1 MAGLVRSAASSDANA
16 PLESGG
22 GIWDA
27 RLSRIAWLA
36 CMIIFLPAAAVGL
49 TVIVRRPEI
58 VSSVAFLEVMDRIGV
73 PTVVATWVGFV
84 LPTACAFIVAVVIR
98 RGRPDD
104 PAALLFG
111 LSVISLF
118 LIVTGV
124 GTALSTVIP
133 RPAARVVEI
142 LAGVLLVLG
151 LYLFPKGLFEPRW
164 IRWVALV
171 LILACL
177 IFPDLVGAARGM
189 GTGKADAFPPQVRN
203 IANAASVL
211 VLATWF
217 PNQIYLYRLRSSPL
231 ERLQTRWVLFGFALI
246 MIGSSC
252 AILLSAIGTPADWAA
267 WPLLAGALGSLVLP
281 VAAGFAILRYRLYEI
296 DRIISRTISYTIL
309 VGALA
314 GLYAGAVFAMTRLVP
329 QTGDLA
335 VAGSTL
341 AVATLFN
348 PLRRRIHQVVDR
360 RFNRPRYDA
369 TLLID
374 SFAVTLSSRSDLAE
388 VVSELRGV
396 LIHTVE
402 PSSTMIWL
410 RGVIHPRS
418 VEGSPMEARD
428 AL

>member
-1 MAGLVRSAASSDANA
+1 
-16 PLESGG
+16 
-22 GIWDA
+22 
-27 RLSRIAWLA
+27 
-36 CMIIFLPAAAVGL
+36 MIIFLPAAAVGL

-58 VSSVAFLEVMDRIGV
+58 VSSVAFLELMDRMGV
-73 PTVVATWVGFV
+73 STVAATWVGFV
-84 LPTACAFIVAVVIR
+84 LPTVCAFIVAVVIR
-98 RGRPDD
+98 RGRPGD

-151 LYLFPKGLFEPRW
+151 LYLFPNGRFEPRW

-171 LILACL
+171 LILAFL
-177 IFPDLVGAARGM
+177 AFPDLVGAARGL
-189 GTGKADAFPPQVRN
+189 GTDTADMFAIGVRR
-203 IANAASVL
+203 IANAASLL
-211 VLATWF
+211 VLATWL
-217 PNQIYLYRLRSSPL
+217 PNQIYLYRRRSSPL
-231 ERLQTRWVLFGFALI
+231 ERLQTHWVLFGFALI
-246 MIGSSC
+246 IIGSTC
-252 AILLSAIGTPADWAA
+252 AILLRAVGAPANWAV
-267 WPLLAGALGSLVLP
+267 WPLLAGAVGSLILP

-329 QTGDLA
+329 MTGDLA

-374 SFAVTLSSRSDLAE
+374 SFAITLSSRSDLAA

-396 LIHTVE
+396 VIHTVE

-410 RGVIHPRS
+410 RGVIHPWS
-418 VEGSPMEARD
+418 AEGSPLEARD